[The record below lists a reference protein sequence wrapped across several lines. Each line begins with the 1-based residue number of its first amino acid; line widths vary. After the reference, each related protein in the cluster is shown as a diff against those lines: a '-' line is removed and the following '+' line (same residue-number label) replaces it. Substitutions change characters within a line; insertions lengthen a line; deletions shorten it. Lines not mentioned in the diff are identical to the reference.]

1 MTSKIYSPIEIEV
14 LDKRI
19 PLDIHFIIGKYLG
32 YSHHIY
38 VYINLVHNSKI
49 CNDLKLHI
57 YHDCYPFYKMYTQ
70 PTINMDVWFEN
81 YVIKHISNI
90 VNLHKIMPLFYKRSN
105 KTRVTCDEYMKL
117 YNILVHGYDTAVYD
131 DSDSDSDSEH
141 ITVSTCY
148 KLCKTPIHENITKA
162 QCLCAFL
169 AQHIEYDMM
178 CSDEK
183 VSFELKCKEK
193 VPHEIELKEFLRKI
207 KKRNMR
213 LM

>member
-1 MTSKIYSPIEIEV
+1 
-14 LDKRI
+14 
-19 PLDIHFIIGKYLG
+19 
-32 YSHHIY
+32 
-38 VYINLVHNSKI
+38 
-49 CNDLKLHI
+49 
-57 YHDCYPFYKMYTQ
+57 MYTQ

-162 QCLCAFL
+162 QCLCTF
-169 AQHIEYDMM
+169 
-178 CSDEK
+178 
-183 VSFELKCKEK
+183 
-193 VPHEIELKEFLRKI
+193 
-207 KKRNMR
+207 
-213 LM
+213 